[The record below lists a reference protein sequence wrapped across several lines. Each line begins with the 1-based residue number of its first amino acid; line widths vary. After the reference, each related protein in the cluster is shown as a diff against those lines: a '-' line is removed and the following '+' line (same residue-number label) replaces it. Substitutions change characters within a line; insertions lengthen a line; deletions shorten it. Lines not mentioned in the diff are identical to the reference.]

1 MNSAKTLLMDT
12 LVTRCKEQAIYI
24 NLMCDSE
31 DAKFIGWSVAT
42 SDDARNAVVALE
54 MALRHQVEMP
64 HLIVHTDGAIKYRAA
79 EFENFVNQKGIS
91 HHHGLPSLAT
101 SKTPLHRM
109 LTMFSSSLDREIS
122 NLDSDDAV
130 RKINEM
136 LIGS

>member
-12 LVTRCKEQAIYI
+12 LVTRCKEEAIYI
-24 NLMCDSE
+24 NLVCDSE
-31 DAKFIGWSVAT
+31 DTKFIGWSVAT

-54 MALRHQVEMP
+54 MALSHQVQMP
-64 HLIVHTDGAIKYRAA
+64 HSIVHTDGAIKYRAA

-91 HHHGLPSLAT
+91 HHHCLPSLAT
-101 SKTPLHRM
+101 SEMPLHRM